1 MMKKLTALL
10 LAGAMMASLSGCF
23 FMRQENSR
31 SESTP
36 SSSLSSSQE
45 EVPDPTT
52 PGGAVELCQI
62 LGKEETLRR
71 IQQGIQQLT
80 PQA

>member
-1 MMKKLTALL
+1 MRRLSLPGKYVVLTENGGRVAV
-10 LAGAMMASLSGCF
+10 SGK
-23 FMRQENSR
+23 
-31 SESTP
+31 
-36 SSSLSSSQE
+36 
-45 EVPDPTT
+45 PTT